1 MSNTEDS
8 GTSTDGNQIVDVIAK
23 RREKQARN
31 KERLIARE
39 EVNILR
45 AQLRDCAQR
54 EYINRIQNC
63 QEEAK
68 AYMDAFR
75 KYRDGGL
82 KLSAR
87 CFIWAFFI
95 YFAEYGF

>member
-1 MSNTEDS
+1 MSDVGGTE
-8 GTSTDGNQIVDVIAK
+8 TSSDKKQVIEVISK
-23 RREKQARN
+23 RRERQARN
-31 KERLIARE
+31 KERLVARE

-68 AYMDAFR
+68 AYLDAFR
-75 KYRDGGL
+75 KYRDGELILG
-82 KLSAR
+82 
-87 CFIWAFFI
+87 AF
-95 YFAEYGF
+95 YFNYVQFTFTEYGF

>member
-1 MSNTEDS
+1 MSYVENS
-8 GTSTDGNQIVDVIAK
+8 GKSTDDRQVIEVIAK

-45 AQLRDCAQR
+45 FRLRECAQR

-63 QEEAK
+63 QKEAK
-68 AYMDAFR
+68 AYMDAFT
-75 KYRDGGL
+75 KYRDGRFNYSVLFYFLGL
-82 KLSAR
+82 
-87 CFIWAFFI
+87 FT
-95 YFAEYGF
+95 EYGF